1 MKIVLNTLYA
11 EVHNIPARHNPNS
24 DVRVINKGGL
34 LVLRPECEDDVL
46 RLEDLNWLDAF
57 VRDNCQI
64 DSDVNGL
71 ELVTD
76 WDEVN
81 SDTDTAVKIYAAE

>member
-24 DVRVINKGGL
+24 DVRVIDKGGL
-34 LVLRPECEDDVL
+34 LVLRPESEEDVL
-46 RLEDLNWLDAF
+46 RLEDLNWLDGF

-64 DSDVNGL
+64 DHDVNGL
-71 ELVTD
+71 ELTTD
-76 WDEVN
+76 WDEVA
-81 SDTDTAVKIYAAE
+81 SDTDTAVRIYAAE